1 MRGGRRAL
9 IAVQAA
15 VAIYSGV
22 FPLILSLPIPVPALV
37 FPLLALVAGT
47 LTGMAF
53 PLAVALVPGSAGRV
67 AGSLYGAD
75 LVGGC
80 LGALLGA
87 VLFVPVL
94 GIPQTCA
101 AILLVGLAGLAVLL

>member
-1 MRGGRRAL
+1 
-9 IAVQAA
+9 
-15 VAIYSGV
+15 
-22 FPLILSLPIPVPALV
+22 V

-53 PLAVALVPGSAGRV
+53 PLAVALTRGSAGRV

-87 VLFVPVL
+87 VLFIPVL
-94 GIPQTCA
+94 GIPQTCV
-101 AILLVGLAGLAVLL
+101 AIMLVGLAGLLALV